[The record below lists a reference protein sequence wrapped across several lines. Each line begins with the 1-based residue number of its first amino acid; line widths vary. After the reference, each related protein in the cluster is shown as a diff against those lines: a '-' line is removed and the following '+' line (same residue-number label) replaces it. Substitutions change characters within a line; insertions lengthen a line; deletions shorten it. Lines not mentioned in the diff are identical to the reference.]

1 MTQCNENKQI
11 CYRHMYSDKTTQD
24 IGARTGFILM
34 RFNSNT
40 KKFKKTCIKMLDR
53 ERFGT
58 IIANNKQII

>member
-1 MTQCNENKQI
+1 
-11 CYRHMYSDKTTQD
+11 MYPDKTRQD
-24 IGARTGFILM
+24 IGARIGFILM

-40 KKFKKTCIKMLDR
+40 EKFKKTCIKMLDR

>member
-1 MTQCNENKQI
+1 
-11 CYRHMYSDKTTQD
+11 MYSDKKTTNID
-24 IGARTGFILM
+24 SRTGFILM

-40 KKFKKTCIKMLDR
+40 KNFKKTCIKMLDR